1 MSIWLGTSFMGM
13 NGFPQLYVNGGVG
26 ARARGVFAGGF
37 EKFRCFNVVFLWF
50 VCGERLVKAGS
61 LTVTFSWS
69 KIFHFFQLYFE
80 DWCAL
85 WPDPLTVVGTTRD
98 YLA

>member
-13 NGFPQLYVNGGVG
+13 NGFRQLYVNGGV

-69 KIFHFFQLYFE
+69 EIFHFFNFILRIGV
-80 DWCAL
+80 
-85 WPDPLTVVGTTRD
+85 PSGLTLSRWLARHGTT
-98 YLA
+98 